1 MKQTSIL
8 FSLLVASTILLSCSS
23 SKQARAYR
31 ADVDGNWQLQTIG
44 TEGISGKIK
53 TQILNEADMSCFIGS
68 SWSFNQNNSLGSYT
82 INVNGGECASVK
94 RDIRWSIYEAPNEPK
109 LFQFKKLDANLK
121 EIEEGNAG
129 YRFTILELN
138 VQNMRLRNDIT
149 FEGKQASIIYNF
161 IKTK

>member
-31 ADVDGNWQLQTIG
+31 ADVDGNWQLQTIS

-68 SWSFNQNNSLGSYT
+68 SWSFNQNNSMGSYT

-109 LFQFKKLDANLK
+109 LFQFKKLDTNLK

-138 VQNMRLRNDIT
+138 VQSMRLRNDIT

>member
-31 ADVDGNWQLQTIG
+31 ADVDGNWQLQTIS

-68 SWSFNQNNSLGSYT
+68 SWSFNQNNSMGSYT

>member
-8 FSLLVASTILLSCSS
+8 FSFLFAIILMTSCST
-23 SKQARAYR
+23 SKEARGYR
-31 ADVDGNWQLQTIG
+31 ADINGKWQLQTIN

-53 TQILNEADMSCFIGS
+53 TQILNEADLSCFVGS

-94 RDIRWSIYEAPNEPK
+94 RDLRWSIYEAPNEPK
-109 LFQFKKLDANLK
+109 LFQFKKLDANLR
-121 EIEEGNAG
+121 EIEEGSAG

-138 VQNMRLRNDIT
+138 AQNMRLRNDIT

>member
-31 ADVDGNWQLQTIG
+31 ADVDGNWQLQTIS

>member
-31 ADVDGNWQLQTIG
+31 ADVDGNWQLQTIS

-109 LFQFKKLDANLK
+109 LFQFKKLDAKLK